1 MINVEKDL
9 EKIRFTYLFGAY
21 TMHGEGFEIPLEIG
35 ACHKFYYVTEG
46 EYELTIAGRT
56 YPAKSGSLFFIPAGT
71 PYSRRYIGA
80 HTVTQYYF
88 HFDLLFEEQAGFFEE
103 LDLPYV
109 LDMGVRKDVS
119 RLFDT
124 IVKLGRTHTL
134 PARWRLTAAVLNL
147 LALYVE
153 KSRAANGALGL
164 SSDETGLPERE
175 NKTIIKLTKY
185 IKDNID
191 RQITNGELAEIA
203 CMQENYFIRYF
214 KKQTGMTP
222 HRFITK
228 LKIDTALGLL
238 ENTDISVGKAMEKVG
253 YYDMSHFSRTFKQFR
268 GIPPVEYIKKFRN
281 TTFKSDGIEK
291 G

>member
-1 MINVEKDL
+1 M
-9 EKIRFTYLFGAY
+9 RFSYLFGAH
-21 TMHGEGFEIPLEIG
+21 TMHGEGFEIPMEIG
-35 ACHKFYYVTEG
+35 ACHKFYYVTDG

-56 YPAKSGSLFFIPAGT
+56 YPARIGSLFFIPAGT

-80 HTVTQYYF
+80 RTVTQYYF
-88 HFDLLFEEQAGFFEE
+88 HFELQYEENPGFFEE
-103 LDLPYV
+103 LELPFV
-109 LDMGVRKDVS
+109 IDVGVRKDVS

-124 IVKLGRTHTL
+124 IIRQGRMHTL
-134 PARWRLTAAVLNL
+134 PARWRMTAAVINL

-153 KSRAANGALGL
+153 KSRAGGGDFRFSASGIP
-164 SSDETGLPERE
+164 PEQE
-175 NKTIIKLTKY
+175 NKTIIRLTKY

-191 RQITNGELAEIA
+191 RQISNRELAEIA

-238 ENTDISVGKAMEKVG
+238 ENTDISVGKAMEG
-253 YYDMSHFSRTFKQFR
+253 FYDMSHFSKTFKQFH

-281 TTFKSDGIEK
+281 TKVKSDGIEK